1 MKMSPKQPMMT
12 IPDQAYHNNVFQTG
26 GRGAK
31 KGDNARYLK
40 NALHLFNLP
49 AIDLHDYDQVSERLN
64 HYFSYMAENDVKPT
78 VSGMGLALGLDRQ
91 RLYEI
96 NSGLSSTH
104 KVVNDMPPDVRDLI
118 KKAYEILGNLM
129 EDYMQNG
136 KVNPVAGIFLAKN
149 HFGYVNETEVVVKPS
164 QQALDSEYSVEEI
177 QKRYEIPE
185 KTDI

>member
-1 MKMSPKQPMMT
+1 
-12 IPDQAYHNNVFQTG
+12 
-26 GRGAK
+26 
-31 KGDNARYLK
+31 
-40 NALHLFNLP
+40 
-49 AIDLHDYDQVSERLN
+49 
-64 HYFSYMAENDVKPT
+64 
-78 VSGMGLALGLDRQ
+78 
-91 RLYEI
+91 
-96 NSGLSSTH
+96 
-104 KVVNDMPPDVRDLI
+104 MPPDVKALI

-136 KVNPVAGIFLAKN
+136 RVNPVAGIFLAKN